1 MSLTDQA
8 TASFLN
14 ELNQIN
20 KPITVI
26 FYGDHLPSIYSTT
39 DQDAENYT
47 TLHET
52 DYFIWS
58 NTASASSGT
67 KLDPSSTA
75 YTSPNYFM
83 SLAASH
89 MNAKVSPYLA
99 LLTQLQEQIPAASR
113 IAAAVGGI
121 SSGDTTYLN
130 ASGNQITKKS
140 LNKGTKQLLHDY
152 ELVQYDMTA
161 G

>member
-1 MSLTDQA
+1 M
-8 TASFLN
+8 
-14 ELNQIN
+14 
-20 KPITVI
+20 P
-26 FYGDHLPSIYSTT
+26 
-39 DQDAENYT
+39 
-47 TLHET
+47 
-52 DYFIWS
+52 
-58 NTASASSGT
+58 
-67 KLDPSSTA
+67 
-75 YTSPNYFM
+75 
-83 SLAASH
+83 LAASH

-121 SSGDTTYLN
+121 SSGDTTYLD

-161 G
+161 GKGYLNDTDFTKVQ